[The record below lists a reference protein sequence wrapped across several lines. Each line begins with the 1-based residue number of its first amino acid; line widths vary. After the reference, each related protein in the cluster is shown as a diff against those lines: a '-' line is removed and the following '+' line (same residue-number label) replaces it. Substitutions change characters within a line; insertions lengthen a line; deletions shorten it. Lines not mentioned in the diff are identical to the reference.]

1 MYVCLMR
8 HGKAQPF
15 ELHQPDKLRE
25 LTEKGCNQASS
36 MAKWAASWWPSGKT
50 ALWVSPYVR
59 TCQTAS
65 YLEKYLPIEQFHTHK
80 AIASGDLVAVY
91 DEILSRETADVV
103 CLIGHSPFLDRWGQ
117 AWTGTAVDFKP
128 GSMALFDF
136 DVHGGR
142 IGSAS
147 LLFYAHPKALKF
159 LGPSYKE

>member
-103 CLIGHSPFLDRWGQ
+103 CLAFPR
-117 AWTGTAVDFKP
+117 P
-128 GSMALFDF
+128 
-136 DVHGGR
+136 
-142 IGSAS
+142 
-147 LLFYAHPKALKF
+147 
-159 LGPSYKE
+159 LGPGLDGDGCRFQAGQHGPVRLRRSRRPHRFGIASFLRSSEGLEILGSFL

>member
-103 CLIGHSPFLDRWGQ
+103 CLIGHSPFLDRWAQ
-117 AWTGTAVDFKP
+117 AQ
-128 GSMALFDF
+128 
-136 DVHGGR
+136 
-142 IGSAS
+142 I
-147 LLFYAHPKALKF
+147 
-159 LGPSYKE
+159 

>member
-50 ALWVSPYVR
+50 ALWVSPY
-59 TCQTAS
+59 
-65 YLEKYLPIEQFHTHK
+65 
-80 AIASGDLVAVY
+80 LVAGY

-103 CLIGHSPFLDRWGQ
+103 CLIGHSPFLDRW
-117 AWTGTAVDFKP
+117 A
-128 GSMALFDF
+128 
-136 DVHGGR
+136 
-142 IGSAS
+142 
-147 LLFYAHPKALKF
+147 
-159 LGPSYKE
+159 

>member
-103 CLIGHSPFLDRWGQ
+103 CLIGHSPFLDRWARPGRGRLSISSRA
-117 AWTGTAVDFKP
+117 AWPCSTSTFTA
-128 GSMALFDF
+128 A
-136 DVHGGR
+136 
-142 IGSAS
+142 AS
-147 LLFYAHPKALKF
+147 VRHRFFFTLIRRP
-159 LGPSYKE
+159 

>member
-1 MYVCLMR
+1 
-8 HGKAQPF
+8 
-15 ELHQPDKLRE
+15 
-25 LTEKGCNQASS
+25 

-103 CLIGHSPFLDRWGQ
+103 C
-117 AWTGTAVDFKP
+117 
-128 GSMALFDF
+128 
-136 DVHGGR
+136 GR

>member
-80 AIASGDLVAVY
+80 AIASGDLVAV
-91 DEILSRETADVV
+91 
-103 CLIGHSPFLDRWGQ
+103 
-117 AWTGTAVDFKP
+117 
-128 GSMALFDF
+128 
-136 DVHGGR
+136 
-142 IGSAS
+142 
-147 LLFYAHPKALKF
+147 
-159 LGPSYKE
+159 